1 MALRTFA
8 LVGEILNV
16 RSDVSLMQNHDNMA
30 KAIRLKSFCIKPFGD
45 ILTLFS
51 CLTRYCLIFPILC
64 FFLEICYVVCFGK
77 PELGMS
83 SSVHAWPTEGDYGP
97 AHLAARP
104 QFSLMTGHNQL
115 LSLIYVMTGHCSVF
129 SSFLLLFYMTCL
141 FIFSQITIRS

>member
-1 MALRTFA
+1 M
-8 LVGEILNV
+8 
-16 RSDVSLMQNHDNMA
+16 
-30 KAIRLKSFCIKPFGD
+30 
-45 ILTLFS
+45 TLFS

-129 SSFLLLFYMTCL
+129 SSCLLLFYMCL
-141 FIFSQITIRS
+141 VCLSSLKSRLGHNVAYHG